1 MIRKES
7 KQWVVIGAAVL
18 SLLIA
23 LFILTSCG
31 QDMSINPTPTKTL
44 TKDDRMEWWRE
55 ARFGMFVHWGLYSVP
70 AGTYKGE
77 RIKGIGEWIMQRAK
91 IPVSE
96 YEKFATD
103 FDPIGFNADEWVR
116 LAKNAGMKYIV
127 ITSKHHDGFCLWDSQ
142 VTDWDIMD
150 AAPFK
155 RDILKE
161 LSQACRKQG
170 VRLCFYHSIMDWH
183 HPDAQAPFYPN
194 YNDRNRSN
202 PDFDRYVESYLK
214 PQLAELLT
222 NYGPIGVLWFDGEWI
237 KDWTEPRG
245 KDLYRYVSGLQPAII
260 INNRV
265 GKGRKGMEGL
275 SKSDEYAGDF
285 GTPEQQI
292 PPEGLPGVDWETC
305 MTMNDT
311 WGYKSYDDNWKSSED
326 LIRKLADIAS
336 KGGNFLL
343 NVGPTPEGLIPRP
356 SVQRLEAMNEWM
368 AVNSESIHGTTASPI
383 GRPSWGRCTA
393 KDNRLYLHVFDWPT
407 DGRLT
412 VASVKTQVDR
422 AYLLADK
429 KRTKLPVIPGDGQF
443 TVSVPDKAPD
453 PVDSVIVLVLKNK

>member
-1 MIRKES
+1 
-7 KQWVVIGAAVL
+7 
-18 SLLIA
+18 
-23 LFILTSCG
+23 
-31 QDMSINPTPTKTL
+31 
-44 TKDDRMEWWRE
+44 
-55 ARFGMFVHWGLYSVP
+55 
-70 AGTYKGE
+70 
-77 RIKGIGEWIMQRAK
+77 
-91 IPVSE
+91 
-96 YEKFATD
+96 
-103 FDPIGFNADEWVR
+103 
-116 LAKNAGMKYIV
+116 
-127 ITSKHHDGFCLWDSQ
+127 
-142 VTDWDIMD
+142 
-150 AAPFK
+150 
-155 RDILKE
+155 
-161 LSQACRKQG
+161 
-170 VRLCFYHSIMDWH
+170 
-183 HPDAQAPFYPN
+183 
-194 YNDRNRSN
+194 
-202 PDFDRYVESYLK
+202 
-214 PQLAELLT
+214 
-222 NYGPIGVLWFDGEWI
+222 
-237 KDWTEPRG
+237 
-245 KDLYRYVSGLQPAII
+245 
-260 INNRV
+260 
-265 GKGRKGMEGL
+265 
-275 SKSDEYAGDF
+275 
-285 GTPEQQI
+285 
-292 PPEGLPGVDWETC
+292 

-356 SVQRLEAMNEWM
+356 SVQRLEAMSEWM